1 MTNILILAAILATGI
16 LLGLLMITIL
26 ENY

>member
-1 MTNILILAAILATGI
+1 MTNILILAAILATGM

>member
-1 MTNILILAAILATGI
+1 MTNILILAAILATGL